1 MSIFDNFKIKN
12 KMLILIVIPLIVAM
26 IIAGNLINKEYDTY
40 KRTQLLEDGI
50 LLSSQISLVI
60 HELQKERGSSSG
72 YLGSKSEDFKK
83 ILLNQRQLSDKEIN
97 KLNQDL
103 AEFELNAYPVELR
116 DSIKDTVNALNNIKS
131 IRSGVDNFSVK
142 VGDVLGYYTSTI
154 AKLINNIVVIS
165 NISNNYEIIRSLT
178 AFVSFINAKENA
190 GQERAVLSNTFSAD
204 KFGDGIYNKF
214 IALVVAQNLYI
225 EEFKKYVATEELVNY
240 NNITSG
246 NKDFQEV
253 ERMRAVAME
262 NAFTGGFET
271 SGTYWFAT
279 ITKKIDILKQIEDRL
294 AARLIKDIDQIR
306 QSNIDVLV
314 FSIGILAFAFI
325 ATFGFSYII
334 IHNINS
340 RIAKILNYLVYVQK
354 TKDIRPNNVLNK
366 GKDEIGLIYEQI
378 EGFLRVI
385 RQLFGQLDTQIQ
397 QNLQIANDLLNESKI
412 VQNDTQE
419 GFKLSNDSQKI
430 GHSVE
435 DSLGDSAQKS
445 NDTMNDILTAKKEL
459 SSTSNVISDFS
470 ELVTLDASRQQ
481 ELLTN
486 ISMLNTDAQNVKN
499 ILTTISDIAD
509 QTNLLALNAAIEAAR
524 AGEHGR
530 GFAVVADEVR
540 QLAERTGK
548 SLDEIDVTINA
559 ITRSIDDVSNK
570 IQHTS
575 KDFTTFVD
583 EAQNIQN
590 TIQTANNRIDHII
603 ALANQTIASSQELND
618 KTNNLLS
625 NNKTLNDR
633 LQNISDS
640 MDKIS
645 SVSDT
650 LEHKAEDL
658 RDKISEFK
666 F

>member
-97 KLNQDL
+97 KLNENL
-103 AEFELNAYPVELR
+103 SKFEIDAYPVELR
-116 DSIKDTVNALNNIKS
+116 DSIKDTINALNNIQS
-131 IRSGVDNFSVK
+131 IRRGVDNFSVK
-142 VGDVLGYYTSTI
+142 VGDVLGYYTNTI
-154 AKLINNIVVIS
+154 SKLINNIVVIS
-165 NISNNYEIIRSLT
+165 NISNNYKIIRSLT

-214 IALVVAQNLYI
+214 IALVVAQNLYT
-225 EEFKKYVATEELVNY
+225 EEFKKYVDPEELINY

-253 ERMRAVAME
+253 ERMRAVAMK

-294 AARLIKDIDQIR
+294 AARLIQDIDQIR
-306 QSNIDVLV
+306 QSNINVLV

-325 ATFGFSYII
+325 ATFVFSYII

-378 EGFLRVI
+378 EGFLKVI
-385 RQLFGQLDTQIQ
+385 RQLFGQLDGQIQ
-397 QNLQIANDLLNESKI
+397 QNLQIANDLLSESKVI
-412 VQNDTQE
+412 QNDTQE
-419 GFKLSNDSQKI
+419 GFKLSKDSQII

-435 DSLGDSAQKS
+435 DSLSDNALKS
-445 NDTMNDILTAKKEL
+445 NDTMNNIITAKNEL
-459 SSTSNVISDFS
+459 SSTSSVISEFS

-486 ISMLNTDAQNVKN
+486 ISMLNNDAQNVKN

-548 SLDEIDVTINA
+548 SLDEIDITINA
-559 ITRSIDDVSNK
+559 ITKSINDVSSK
-570 IQHTS
+570 ITQTS
-575 KDFTTFVD
+575 RDFTTFVD

-590 TIQTANNRIDHII
+590 TIQTANDNIDHVI
-603 ALANQTIASSQELND
+603 ALATQAMASSKELND

-633 LQNISDS
+633 LQNISNS

>member
-1 MSIFDNFKIKN
+1 
-12 KMLILIVIPLIVAM
+12 
-26 IIAGNLINKEYDTY
+26 
-40 KRTQLLEDGI
+40 
-50 LLSSQISLVI
+50 
-60 HELQKERGSSSG
+60 
-72 YLGSKSEDFKK
+72 
-83 ILLNQRQLSDKEIN
+83 
-97 KLNQDL
+97 
-103 AEFELNAYPVELR
+103 
-116 DSIKDTVNALNNIKS
+116 
-131 IRSGVDNFSVK
+131 
-142 VGDVLGYYTSTI
+142 VGDVLGYYTNTI
-154 AKLINNIVVIS
+154 SKLINNIVVIS

-225 EEFKKYVATEELVNY
+225 EEFKKYADPEELINY

-306 QSNIDVLV
+306 KSNIDVLV

-354 TKDIRPNNVLNK
+354 TKDIRPSNILNK
-366 GKDEIGLIYEQI
+366 SSDEIGLIYEQI

-385 RQLFGQLDTQIQ
+385 RQLFGQLDGQIQ
-397 QNLQIANDLLNESKI
+397 QNLQIANDLLSESKAI
-412 VQNDTQE
+412 QNDTQE
-419 GFKLSNDSQKI
+419 GFKLSKDSQII

-435 DSLGDSAQKS
+435 DSLRDNALKS
-445 NDTMNDILTAKKEL
+445 NDTMNNIITAKNEL
-459 SSTSNVISDFS
+459 SSTSSVISEFS

-486 ISMLNTDAQNVKN
+486 ISMLNNDAQNVKN

-548 SLDEIDVTINA
+548 SLDEIDITINA
-559 ITRSIDDVSNK
+559 ITRSIDDVSSK
-570 IQHTS
+570 ITQTS
-575 KDFTTFVD
+575 RDFTTFVD

-590 TIQTANNRIDHII
+590 TIQTANDRIDNII
-603 ALANQTIASSQELND
+603 ALANQTMASSKELND

-633 LQNISDS
+633 LQNISNS
-640 MDKIS
+640 MNKIS

>member
-116 DSIKDTVNALNNIKS
+116 DSIKDTVNALNNIQS
-131 IRSGVDNFSVK
+131 IRRGVDNFSVK
-142 VGDVLGYYTSTI
+142 VGDVLGYYTNTI

-306 QSNIDVLV
+306 KSNIDVLV
-314 FSIGILAFAFI
+314 FSIGILVFAFI

-334 IHNINS
+334 IHNISS

>member
-12 KMLILIVIPLIVAM
+12 KMLILIVIPLVVAM
-26 IIAGNLINKEYDTY
+26 IIAGNLISKEYDTY

-50 LLSSQISLVI
+50 LLSSQISLVV

-72 YLGSKSEDFKK
+72 YLGSRSNEFKQ
-83 ILLNQRQLSDKEIN
+83 ILLNQRLLSDKEIA
-97 KLNQDL
+97 KLNDDL
-103 AEFELNAYPVELR
+103 SEFELDAYPAELR
-116 DSIKDTVNALNNIKS
+116 DSIKETVNALNTISS
-131 IRSGVDNFSVK
+131 IRNGVDSFTVK
-142 VGDVLGYYTSTI
+142 VGDVLGYYTNTI
-154 AKLINNIVVIS
+154 AKLINNIVLIS

-214 IALVVAQNLYI
+214 ISLVVAQNLYL
-225 EEFKKYVATEELVNY
+225 EEFRKYAVPEELIHY
-240 NNITSG
+240 NNITKG
-246 NKDFQEV
+246 NRDFEEV
-253 ERMRAVAME
+253 ERMRAVAMKH
-262 NAFTGGFET
+262 AFTGGFET

-294 AARLIKDIDQIR
+294 SSRLIADIDKIR
-306 QSNIDVLV
+306 QSNIDVLI

-334 IHNINS
+334 IHNIND

-354 TKDIRPNNVLNK
+354 TKDIRPSNVLNK
-366 GKDEIGLIYEQI
+366 GSDEIGLIYEQI

-385 RQLFGQLDTQIQ
+385 RQLFGQLDGQIQ
-397 QNLQIANDLLNESKI
+397 QNFQIANDLLSESKVI
-412 VQNDTQE
+412 QNDTQE
-419 GFKLSNDSQKI
+419 GFKLSKDSQII

-435 DSLGDSAQKS
+435 DSLSDNALKS
-445 NDTMNDILTAKKEL
+445 NDTMNDIITAKNEL
-459 SSTSNVISDFS
+459 SSTSGVISEFS

-486 ISMLNTDAQNVKN
+486 ISMLNSDAQNVKN

-548 SLDEIDVTINA
+548 SLDEIDITINA
-559 ITRSIDDVSNK
+559 ITRSIDDVSSK
-570 IQHTS
+570 ITQTS
-575 KDFTTFVD
+575 RDFTTFAD

-590 TIQTANNRIDHII
+590 TIQTANDRIDHII
-603 ALANQTIASSQELND
+603 ALATQTMASSKELND
-618 KTNNLLS
+618 KTNSLLS

-633 LQNISDS
+633 LQNISNS

-645 SVSDT
+645 SVSDI

>member
-97 KLNQDL
+97 KLNENL
-103 AEFELNAYPVELR
+103 SKFEIDAYPVELR
-116 DSIKDTVNALNNIKS
+116 DSIKDTINALNNIQS
-131 IRSGVDNFSVK
+131 IRRGVDNFSVK
-142 VGDVLGYYTSTI
+142 VGDVLGYYTNTI
-154 AKLINNIVVIS
+154 SKLINNIVVIS
-165 NISNNYEIIRSLT
+165 NISYKIIRSLT

-214 IALVVAQNLYI
+214 IALVVAQNLYT
-225 EEFKKYVATEELVNY
+225 EEFKKYVDPEELINY

-253 ERMRAVAME
+253 ERMRAVAMK

-294 AARLIKDIDQIR
+294 AARLIQDIDQIR
-306 QSNIDVLV
+306 QSNINVLV

-378 EGFLRVI
+378 EGFLKVI
-385 RQLFGQLDTQIQ
+385 RQLFGQLDGQIQ
-397 QNLQIANDLLNESKI
+397 QNLQIANDLLSESKVI
-412 VQNDTQE
+412 QNDTQE
-419 GFKLSNDSQKI
+419 GFKLSKDSQII

-435 DSLGDSAQKS
+435 DSLSDNALKS
-445 NDTMNDILTAKKEL
+445 NDTMNNIITAKNEL
-459 SSTSNVISDFS
+459 SSTSSVISEFS

-486 ISMLNTDAQNVKN
+486 ISMLNNDAQNVKN

-548 SLDEIDVTINA
+548 SLDEIDITINA
-559 ITRSIDDVSNK
+559 ITKSIDDVSSK
-570 IQHTS
+570 ITQTS
-575 KDFTTFVD
+575 RDFTTFVD

-590 TIQTANNRIDHII
+590 TIQTANDNIDHVI
-603 ALANQTIASSQELND
+603 ALATQAMASSKELND

-633 LQNISDS
+633 LQNISNS

>member
-103 AEFELNAYPVELR
+103 AEFELDAYPVELR
-116 DSIKDTVNALNNIKS
+116 DSIKDTVNALNNIQS
-131 IRSGVDNFSVK
+131 IRRGVDNFSVK
-142 VGDVLGYYTSTI
+142 VGDVLGYYTNTI
-154 AKLINNIVVIS
+154 SKLINNIVVIS

-262 NAFTGGFET
+262 NAFTGGFKT

-314 FSIGILAFAFI
+314 FSI
-325 ATFGFSYII
+325 
-334 IHNINS
+334 
-340 RIAKILNYLVYVQK
+340 
-354 TKDIRPNNVLNK
+354 
-366 GKDEIGLIYEQI
+366 
-378 EGFLRVI
+378 
-385 RQLFGQLDTQIQ
+385 
-397 QNLQIANDLLNESKI
+397 
-412 VQNDTQE
+412 
-419 GFKLSNDSQKI
+419 
-430 GHSVE
+430 
-435 DSLGDSAQKS
+435 
-445 NDTMNDILTAKKEL
+445 
-459 SSTSNVISDFS
+459 
-470 ELVTLDASRQQ
+470 
-481 ELLTN
+481 
-486 ISMLNTDAQNVKN
+486 
-499 ILTTISDIAD
+499 
-509 QTNLLALNAAIEAAR
+509 
-524 AGEHGR
+524 
-530 GFAVVADEVR
+530 
-540 QLAERTGK
+540 
-548 SLDEIDVTINA
+548 
-559 ITRSIDDVSNK
+559 
-570 IQHTS
+570 
-575 KDFTTFVD
+575 
-583 EAQNIQN
+583 
-590 TIQTANNRIDHII
+590 
-603 ALANQTIASSQELND
+603 
-618 KTNNLLS
+618 
-625 NNKTLNDR
+625 
-633 LQNISDS
+633 
-640 MDKIS
+640 
-645 SVSDT
+645 
-650 LEHKAEDL
+650 
-658 RDKISEFK
+658 
-666 F
+666 

>member
-1 MSIFDNFKIKN
+1 MGKSIFQ
-12 KMLILIVIPLIVAM
+12 
-26 IIAGNLINKEYDTY
+26 NLV
-40 KRTQLLEDGI
+40 
-50 LLSSQISLVI
+50 SSTLFGY
-60 HELQKERGSSSG
+60 ELQKERGSSSG

-253 ERMRAVAME
+253 ERMRAVAMK

-306 QSNIDVLV
+306 KSNIDVLV
-314 FSIGILAFAFI
+314 FSIGILVFAFI

-340 RIAKILNYLVYVQK
+340 RISKILNYLVYVQK